1 MNITVQNANAYFSG
15 RTMGDMWSEYSGEQK
30 QAAIQEARRDLSRA
44 LRRPIRDDEPPYR
57 EGDSTR
63 DEYAVYEQALYSLL
77 KYAEPKGTG
86 AATPSLNGDETRPKS
101 TRLEIGGGKWSMEAL
116 AWLADKMSVVTRLA

>member
-1 MNITVQNANAYFSG
+1 MNITVQNANAYFDG
-15 RTMGDMWSEYSGEQK
+15 RTMGDMWDEYSGEQK
-30 QAAIQEARRDLSRA
+30 QAALQEARRDLSRA

-63 DEYAVYEQALYSLL
+63 DEYAVYEQALYSRL